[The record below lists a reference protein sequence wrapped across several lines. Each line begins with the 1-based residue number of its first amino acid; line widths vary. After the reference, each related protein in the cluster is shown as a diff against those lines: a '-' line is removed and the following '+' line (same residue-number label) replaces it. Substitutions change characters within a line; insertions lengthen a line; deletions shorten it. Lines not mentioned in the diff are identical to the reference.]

1 MKNILKAA
9 LLLFLAINLSSC
21 EKDEG
26 IPPDLSFKT
35 GAGYTSSDATLASG
49 TLLKVGVEADRT
61 EDKDN
66 LKVFNV
72 SKSVDGGTAQTVL
85 NKSLTDDEGVHFEYD
100 FTETLEG
107 ESGQVNVYTFTITNR
122 DGITN
127 QLQLKITI
135 E

>member
-26 IPPDLSFKT
+26 IPPELNFKT
-35 GAGYTSSDATLASG
+35 GAAYTSSDATLASG
-49 TLLKVGVEADRT
+49 TLLQVGIEADRT

-72 SKSVDGGTAQTVL
+72 SKSVDGGTAETVV
-85 NKSLTDDEGVHFEYD
+85 NKSLTDDQGVHFEYD

-127 QLQLKITI
+127 QLELEITI

>member
-9 LLLFLAINLSSC
+9 LLLFIAVNLSSC

-26 IPPDLSFKT
+26 IPPEINFKT
-35 GAGYTSSDATLASG
+35 GAGYTGTGGTFASG
-49 TLLKVGVEADRT
+49 ADLKVGIEADRT

-72 SKSVDGGTAQTVL
+72 SKSVDGAPATTVL
-85 NKSLTDDEGVHFEYD
+85 NYQLQDSEGEHFSYD
-100 FTETLEG
+100 YTETLEG
-107 ESGQVNVYTFTITNR
+107 ESGQVFVYTFTITNR

-127 QLQLKITI
+127 QLKLNITI
-135 E
+135 Q

>member
-1 MKNILKAA
+1 MKYALKAA
-9 LLLFLAINLSSC
+9 LLLFLTINLSSC

-26 IPPDLSFKT
+26 IPPELNFKT

-49 TLLKVGVEADRT
+49 TVLKVGIEADRT

-72 SKSVDGGTAQTVL
+72 SKSIDGGTPETVL
-85 NKSLTDDEGVHFEYD
+85 NKSLTDDQGVHFEYD

-127 QLQLKITI
+127 QLELEITI

>member
-1 MKNILKAA
+1 MKSIIKAA
-9 LLLFLAINLSSC
+9 LLLLVVVSLTSC

-26 IPPDLSFKT
+26 IPPEISFKT
-35 GAGYTSSDATLASG
+35 GAAYTSENTSLAVGSQ
-49 TLLKVGVEADRT
+49 LLVGIEAKRT

-66 LKVFNV
+66 LKMFNV
-72 SKSVDGGTAQTVL
+72 SRSVNGGVSETVL
-85 NKSLTDDEGVHFEYD
+85 NRQLSDSEGASFSYD

-107 ESGQVNVYTFTITNR
+107 ESGQENLYTFTITNR

-127 QLQLKITI
+127 QLTLKVTL

>member
-1 MKNILKAA
+1 MKYIFKAA
-9 LLLFLAINLSSC
+9 LLLFLAVNLSSC

-26 IPPDLSFKT
+26 IPPELNFKT
-35 GAGYTSSDATLASG
+35 GAAYTSENTPIAAGS
-49 TLLKVGVEADRT
+49 LLQVGIEADRT

-66 LKVFNV
+66 LKVFNI
-72 SKSVDGGTAQTVL
+72 SKSVDGGTTQTVL
-85 NKSLTDDEGVHFEYD
+85 NKSLTDDQGVHFEYD
-100 FTETLEG
+100 YTETLEG

-127 QLQLKITI
+127 QLKLEITI